1 MYTETLQE
9 LGLAKNEARIYETL
23 LKEGELPVGQ
33 IANISGVHRRNV
45 YDSLNRLVEKGL
57 VFEILESK
65 ENRYQAVDPQK
76 LVEIQKEKESALMG
90 VIPEL
95 EKLYRG
101 LPRHEA
107 AYIYRGVEGYKNYMR
122 DILRI
127 GKDVH
132 VIGAKGAW
140 ADPELKSFS
149 KQIVEQTG
157 RKNIKFHLLIDAEV
171 RKQKNEI
178 LSMLAKKD
186 NYRFLPKEYSTGC
199 TMDIFGDRIVQ
210 ISGVKVGEFRKDV
223 SFTVIVNQQLADAF
237 RIWFKALWKI
247 SKK

>member
-23 LKEGELPVGQ
+23 IKEGELPVGQ
-33 IANISGVHRRNV
+33 IANLSGVHRRNV
-45 YDSLNRLVEKGL
+45 YDSLSRLLGKGL

-65 ENRYQAVDPQK
+65 ENHYQAVEPQK
-76 LVEIQKEKESALMG
+76 LVELLKEKETALMS
-90 VIPEL
+90 VIPDL

-127 GKDVH
+127 GKDVY

-149 KQIVEQTG
+149 KQIVEQTDK
-157 RKNIKFHLLIDAEV
+157 KNIKFHLLIDAEIK
-171 RKQKNEI
+171 KQKNEI
-178 LSMLAKKD
+178 LSLLSKKD
-186 NYRFLPKEYSTGC
+186 NYRFLPREYSTEC

-210 ISGVKVGEFRKDV
+210 ISGVGVGEFNKDV

-237 RIWFKALWKI
+237 RVWFKALWKV